1 MLSERPVM
9 LTAQGKADLE
19 RELELLERTKIP
31 ALAQRVQELTRD
43 GDVSDNAEYEDTK
56 EELVML
62 EARAREIRDVLRRA
76 RVAPQDGTPDVV
88 QFGSLVTLV
97 DAEGAIETWTL
108 VSPEEANMAQ
118 GKISTSS
125 PVGAAL
131 LGKRT
136 GDTVTVN
143 APAGETTYR
152 ITSVK

>member
-62 EARAREIRDVLRRA
+62 EARAREIRDVLRRS